1 MTRIIPRGERDG
13 AVQPGAEFEP
23 DGSEQELAAVRV
35 LDRLAWAVEDAHGQ
49 ARQMRMRT
57 PREEAYR
64 EQVI

>member
-1 MTRIIPRGERDG
+1 MTRIIPRGERER
-13 AVQPGAEFEP
+13 AVQPGTEFER

-49 ARQMRMRT
+49 ARRMRMRA

-64 EQVI
+64 EQAI